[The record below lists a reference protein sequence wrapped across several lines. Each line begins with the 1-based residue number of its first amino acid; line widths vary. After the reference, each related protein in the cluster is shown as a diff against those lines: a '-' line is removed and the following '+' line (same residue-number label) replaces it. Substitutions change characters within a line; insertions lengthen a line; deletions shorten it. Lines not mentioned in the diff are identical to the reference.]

1 MRGMNA
7 REKVGVALHF
17 ITLGVLAAFLAYVLW
32 AIGHGIFLT
41 NTLTEAV
48 LASSV
53 VLLAVG
59 IALVNGRPITKVLRN
74 RA

>member
-17 ITLGVLAAFLAYVLW
+17 ITVGVLAAFLAYVLW
-32 AIGHGIFLT
+32 AVGHGVFLT

-48 LASSV
+48 LASSIV
-53 VLLAVG
+53 MLAVG
-59 IALVNGRPITKVLRN
+59 AVMVRGRPITKVLRN
-74 RA
+74 QA

>member
-1 MRGMNA
+1 MNA

-17 ITLGVLAAFLAYVLW
+17 FTVGILAAFLAYVLW

-53 VLLAVG
+53 LMLAAG
-59 IALVNGRPITKVLRN
+59 ALMVRGRPITKVLRN
-74 RA
+74 QA